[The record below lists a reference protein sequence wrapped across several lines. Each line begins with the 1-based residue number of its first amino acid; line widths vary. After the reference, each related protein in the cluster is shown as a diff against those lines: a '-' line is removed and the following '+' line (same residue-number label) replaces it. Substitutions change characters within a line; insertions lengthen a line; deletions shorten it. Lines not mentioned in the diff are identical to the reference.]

1 MNNSPAALKISAFF
15 DASAIAANHG
25 TKKLH
30 SSSVAT
36 ASATHRAQN
45 EANNGVIGRSWT
57 PGSSRVVFRSRSTAF
72 NTITCENIYCQAKTK
87 KPHTTLEER
96 VQILLSLQNGHTTR
110 QIAKSTNISPSTVS
124 RINKRWCEQHSLK
137 VAPKPGR
144 PSTINETIKNKIVNL
159 ITSRRCSSAPE
170 AQKCIEEKEN
180 IRISSP
186 TIRHILHAN
195 GLRQLEFAKEHEH
208 WTIEDW
214 SKIIWSDEPK
224 FKVFGSDG
232 KQYYWKCPE
241 EPLNHFHVK
250 PTVKFGDGSVMIW
263 GCFTSRGVGGFCR
276 IDGMMDAK
284 LYQQILHEDLMNTI
298 KYHGFNVKEE
308 NLWNK
313 IQQVWFE
320 IDVETCTNLIHSMP
334 ERIHDVIKAQG
345 GYTRW

>member
-1 MNNSPAALKISAFF
+1 
-15 DASAIAANHG
+15 
-25 TKKLH
+25 
-30 SSSVAT
+30 
-36 ASATHRAQN
+36 
-45 EANNGVIGRSWT
+45 
-57 PGSSRVVFRSRSTAF
+57 
-72 NTITCENIYCQAKTK
+72 AKTK

-195 GLRQLEFAKEHEH
+195 EHEH

-298 KYHGFNVKEE
+298 KYHGFNVKEV
-308 NLWNK
+308 
-313 IQQVWFE
+313 IFQQ
-320 IDVETCTNLIHSMP
+320 DGDPKHMANST
-334 ERIHDVIKAQG
+334 K
-345 GYTRW
+345 